1 MESTE
6 CILID
11 FEHEGFEK
19 IIKVTQFD
27 TGKIVRCHIKGI
39 SGDVGLAMVYCR
51 KPSGL
56 ETYTSADVVDDHTVE
71 FAITKQMNAEIGEVK
86 CQLQLFGDDK
96 SLTSYPFKILVRENM
111 IADSRVTST
120 DEYTAFI
127 DTVSKLTGA
136 HSELSDKIESEKV
149 ERVSADAAEKADRV
163 SADEAEKSERQA
175 ADAVEK
181 AERMQEI
188 AVERARINNLVA
200 NNNPTEGNSEL
211 LDIRVGVD
219 GTDYGSAGDAVRGQI
234 GSLYEDIE
242 NLYNLYD
249 PLIETMYNTLLEK
262 TGSVPINKLWICATP
277 LKKNSILEN
286 IYLVDRSGLQGKIYL
301 FKKNET
307 TYSLIRS
314 IDFTS
319 GNNGDIKNINFFV
332 DSDNIYI
339 GFLSTT
345 ENGIVNYAFGDADF
359 GAIELNP
366 STYELV
372 ADYSTQIDL
381 FFRCEYITNKEYK
394 RTIHVCQD
402 GTCGF
407 KTINEALNYAYKS
420 ENINNQ
426 ITIVIHPGIYDESLI
441 VKGNHYISLIGI
453 NRVTCIVR
461 DRSGLYDK
469 SPIRINGNILVK
481 NLTIIADLSNY
492 QSIWGSGTGKS
503 AWVTDVLAG
512 KTNPSWLDS
521 IGSYAVHCDDET
533 VNDGIKKTCRFENCY
548 MFSESFPAFGGGM
561 QPNQMI
567 EIDGCIL
574 ETNFNYDVYKLGKG
588 QTQGTLLC
596 HGKFGDNKEN
606 QGITVKN
613 TIIKTNIGKCI
624 TLYPE
629 NPDDVAELNFY
640 NNICI
645 TGELIDGEQ
654 IVDNRFNIGVSKSS
668 FGNNVEQLTGRK

>member
-175 ADAVEK
+175 ADAAEK

-234 GSLYEDIE
+234 GSLSENIDYYKGSNLINMLDRRTCIIGKGYSGTTNTFVDSTGLILSDYIPCVRGDVLTGILRDIE
-242 NLYNLYD
+242 LYEAITEYNMCKVGIYNSYKEWIKTVDIKNSVVEQYVFDTSGYFRFNFGIYGSEESTLDMFIQDDRNFSVFLSSKRYLNGEKICQNNNKYD
-249 PLIETMYNTLLEK
+249 VFIFAGQSNMAGRGSAVKAPSVIDGAGYEYKAISNPNILSKIYEPFGVDENKEDGIDDGNSK
-262 TGSVPINKLWICATP
+262 TGSMVSSFVNEYFSITKTPIIAISASEGGTSISEWETILVNDAISRLESCLKFMKL
-277 LKKNSILEN
+277 ND
-286 IYLVDRSGLQGKIYL
+286 Y
-301 FKKNET
+301 
-307 TYSLIRS
+307 
-314 IDFTS
+314 
-319 GNNGDIKNINFFV
+319 NIN
-332 DSDNIYI
+332 
-339 GFLSTT
+339 T
-345 ENGIVNYAFGDADF
+345 VNLLWCQGETDAD
-359 GAIELNP
+359 
-366 STYELV
+366 
-372 ADYSTQIDL
+372 
-381 FFRCEYITNKEYK
+381 
-394 RTIHVCQD
+394 
-402 GTCGF
+402 
-407 KTINEALNYAYKS
+407 
-420 ENINNQ
+420 
-426 ITIVIHPGIYDESLI
+426 
-441 VKGNHYISLIGI
+441 
-453 NRVTCIVR
+453 
-461 DRSGLYDK
+461 
-469 SPIRINGNILVK
+469 
-481 NLTIIADLSNY
+481 
-492 QSIWGSGTGKS
+492 
-503 AWVTDVLAG
+503 
-512 KTNPSWLDS
+512 
-521 IGSYAVHCDDET
+521 
-533 VNDGIKKTCRFENCY
+533 
-548 MFSESFPAFGGGM
+548 
-561 QPNQMI
+561 
-567 EIDGCIL
+567 
-574 ETNFNYDVYKLGKG
+574 
-588 QTQGTLLC
+588 QGTL
-596 HGKFGDNKEN
+596 KEN
-606 QGITVKN
+606 YIQSLTNVFNAFRTSGVENIFMVRIGEYNGTEEVDYSDMIEWQTEYTQTKDVVMATTTLSSMKNRGLMKDDFHYTQEAYNEAGAYSGQNCAFYIITKKEPTMYDSKYNDLYFAQKN
-613 TIIKTNIGKCI
+613 
-624 TLYPE
+624 
-629 NPDDVAELNFY
+629 
-640 NNICI
+640 
-645 TGELIDGEQ
+645 
-654 IVDNRFNIGVSKSS
+654 
-668 FGNNVEQLTGRK
+668 